1 MSDKTKKSAEVTQH
15 KPSAKMQEQIDD
27 CVRAAVKKAFGK
39 IVPVTGCLGM
49 RNSNSAKGGA
59 PYQRYFLANGHTV
72 FVSGWHQEGGPRV
85 TVSEKMA
92 DRKSYTV
99 KRHLEMFARKQ
110 ARIDAKAA
118 AEAAKQEKPK
128 AGSKGLAKIA

>member
-1 MSDKTKKSAEVTQH
+1 MKADDVVTQH
-15 KPSAKMQEQIDD
+15 KPTAKMQEQIDD
-27 CVRAAVKKAFGK
+27 AIRAAVKKAFGK
-39 IVPVTGCLGM
+39 IVPITGCLGM
-49 RNSNSAKGGA
+49 RNSNSNRGGQ

-85 TVSEKMA
+85 SVSEKMA

-99 KRHLEMFARKQ
+99 KRHLEAFARKQ

-118 AEAAKQEKPK
+118 TKAAKQEKPK
-128 AGSKGLAKIA
+128 AADKGLAKIA